1 MTHLPREK
9 WKRGGTRL
17 KLEVTRL
24 IGVLFNRL
32 VVAGGEN
39 CQDHQV
45 GELSRVLDN
54 SEGGQCLPGEGVA

>member
-1 MTHLPREK
+1 MTHLPREE
-9 WKRGGTRL
+9 TRL

-45 GELSRVLDN
+45 GELSRDLDN
-54 SEGGQCLPGEGVA
+54 KEEGQCLPGDGVA

>member
-1 MTHLPREK
+1 MTHLPREE
-9 WKRGGTRL
+9 TRL

-45 GELSRVLDN
+45 GELSRDLDN
-54 SEGGQCLPGEGVA
+54 KEGGQCLPGDGGA